1 LTENTLFRAQAVAA
15 LDDPDRLGTALR
27 LVPMPHRFAL
37 AGIILLILGAMLGA
51 ALIRVPILVTAPG
64 IFLGPSGTLGAT
76 VTCQYE
82 GRVVSVGVQPG
93 EHVTAGDTI
102 ATLINPG
109 LLNERLLATQELAQT
124 QAQLDRVRQIQQE
137 TQTAFQAL
145 QARQEADIAESLQFL
160 NDRLKT
166 LGSMAANNDALKRNG
181 LVTADRV
188 LQIQTDVAAARE
200 QLSNKRTALFT
211 AQVDA
216 LDRAGKYEREL
227 QQLQDHLN
235 DVERKLAAL
244 SDKLAKTSFVTSN
257 VTGTVEE
264 VSIDVGDLVRF
275 GTAAV
280 TVEPDAADK
289 DAGLTAGL
297 LVPLNDGKKIRPGMK
312 AMVDVSAIRKD
323 VYGAV
328 EARVRSIAAVPTT
341 PEGIRRV
348 LRNDDLVRKLTA
360 AGPGYLAV
368 VALDRDPKTPSGYRW
383 TSSRGPDAALTVG
396 TTVQADIESERV
408 SVLSLLLPAIKGL
421 LNGPAP
427 EGAPQW

>member
-1 LTENTLFRAQAVAA
+1 MTEDTLFRAQAVTA

-37 AGIILLILGAMLGA
+37 AGIILVVLGVILGA
-51 ALIRVPILVTAPG
+51 ALIKVPILVTAPG

-76 VTCQYE
+76 VSCQYE
-82 GRVVSVGVQPG
+82 GRVVSVSVQAG
-93 EHVTAGDTI
+93 QHVTAGETV
-102 ATLINPG
+102 ATLVNPG

-124 QAQLDRVRQIQQE
+124 QAQLDRVQQIQRE
-137 TQTAFQAL
+137 TETAFQTL

-160 NDRLKT
+160 NDRLKA
-166 LGSMAANNDALKRNG
+166 LSSMAANNDALKRNG

-188 LQIQTDVAAARE
+188 LQIQADVAAARE
-200 QLSNKRTALFT
+200 QLSTKRTALFT

-227 QQLQDHLN
+227 HQLQSHLS

-244 SDKLAKTSFVTSN
+244 SDKLTKTSFITSN

-280 TVEPDAADK
+280 TVEPDAD
-289 DAGLTAGL
+289 DQEQGLTAGL
-297 LVPLNDGKKIRPGMK
+297 LVPLNEGKKIRPGMK
-312 AMVDVSAIRKD
+312 AIVEVSAVRKD

-341 PEGIRRV
+341 PEGLRRV
-348 LRNDDLVRKLTA
+348 LRNEDLVRKLTA
-360 AGPGYLAV
+360 TGPGYLAV
-368 VALDRDPKTPSGYRW
+368 VALDRDAQTPSGYRW
-383 TSSRGPDAALTVG
+383 TSSRGPDATLTVG
-396 TTVQADIESERV
+396 TTVQAHIESERV
-408 SVLSLLLPAIKGL
+408 AVLSLLLPAIRAL
-421 LNGPAP
+421 LDGPAAD
-427 EGAPQW
+427 GAPQW